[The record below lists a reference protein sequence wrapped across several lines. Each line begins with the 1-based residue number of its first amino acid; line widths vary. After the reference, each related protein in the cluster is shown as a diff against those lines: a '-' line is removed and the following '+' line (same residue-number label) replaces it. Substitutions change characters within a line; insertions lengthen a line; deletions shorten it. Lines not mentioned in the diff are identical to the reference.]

1 MDNVNTADLTNSRCY
16 FGSGSGYFLNCLIL
30 IRAKM
35 DASTLIIYKGCCAF
49 SRTTQNLHVRSLLK
63 KEKKNAVSKIFRR
76 ARFNK
81 WKVTS
86 VEGL

>member
-1 MDNVNTADLTNSRCY
+1 MDNVNTADLTNSRFY

-49 SRTTQNLHVRSLLK
+49 SRTMENWHVNSLGKKQLK
-63 KEKKNAVSKIFRR
+63 E
-76 ARFNK
+76 
-81 WKVTS
+81 
-86 VEGL
+86 